1 MAAGSV
7 APLANLIGKNVAIA
21 LALVK
26 SRATGAPHAKGLVG
40 NTSAAGGGN
49 EFRALRA
56 NLAESPPPPTAS
68 KSGPRRGTL
77 RLAQACGMLGSSGRG
92 IVEGGGILQFDL
104 AP

>member
-1 MAAGSV
+1 LTGLVLEVVEQVGVAAGSV

-49 EFRALRA
+49 EFRALPAKVAKLSTRQ
-56 NLAESPPPPTAS
+56 T
-68 KSGPRRGTL
+68 
-77 RLAQACGMLGSSGRG
+77 
-92 IVEGGGILQFDL
+92 
-104 AP
+104 